1 MRCATRLVH
10 HLLVLRGILSASSI
24 HKRVYRLC
32 RHGDGDGGKGSAGHR
47 WPIFQSGREAIGRQ
61 LGAAEARTAGCTD
74 LAGVVI
80 CNEHPVSM
88 GTVTEYMYRAAE
100 QSEGGKSVGVDPSVI
115 TARTSTYPQFC
126 GEHQLSHDSRSPEA
140 R

>member
-1 MRCATRLVH
+1 MRDEVGTLH
-10 HLLVLRGILSASSI
+10 IGTGQYLSASSI
-24 HKRVYRLC
+24 HMRLHRFCRYR
-32 RHGDGDGGKGSAGHR
+32 DGDGGKGSAGHR
-47 WPIFQSGREAIGRQ
+47 WPIFQSGSEAIRRQ

-80 CNEHPVSM
+80 CNDHLVSI
-88 GTVTEYMYRAAE
+88 GTVTEFMYRAAE

-115 TARTSTYPQFC
+115 TARTSIPQLC
-126 GEHQLSHDSRSPEA
+126 DNYQLSRDSRSSEA